1 MWPFDNLS
9 AEEEKCVVVIF
20 FIFLKKF
27 FIAFSNSHNH
37 NNNRTK
43 IFFQTH
49 KESCLKNPSNVS
61 LKYLVRNKKYFYFS
75 C

>member
-20 FIFLKKF
+20 FIFRKKF

-37 NNNRTK
+37 NNRTK